1 MVDSLPL
8 WSVLLLSAIEVLAL
22 AFAAAVA
29 LWSLWPR
36 DTAGVPGVEAEGAA
50 GRLTSRAAPV
60 LACLFVFAGGFAF
73 ALRAGA
79 SEPSLTPDT
88 VCEAQ
93 VVNQCLRGDCH
104 TAGIGSSVAGV
115 VHGSAWNHLHILA
128 TWLGLSEGAF
138 HVALHGLFGLAVL
151 LLAAAGW
158 SVGGPLVGALAAV
171 GMAVATAD
179 LNIVFGMIYNHR
191 GVPLAGALTTAL
203 LVVAARSG
211 RLLPLAL
218 AAVVAAIGTNMHLL
232 CGTLGVGIGLVG
244 LAMPGALRERLTR
257 TAVAGLVF
265 LATLFGTSPAA
276 WWSNLALLRGGLGA
290 ASSQAHPVVAVAPT
304 WLLIGGLLA
313 LLALGLKVRR
323 LRLPVLVGLAV
334 VLPKLAFF
342 EVARRSGAM
351 VGDDKYLVEA
361 APAAALIAAA
371 LIGAAIA
378 RLPAARRRFLR
389 PRVGRPWSALG
400 LPVSAAV
407 AAWAL
412 VVAPVRPAD
421 RGIDGL
427 PLYSVNDAI
436 TLERYLRVERG
447 WNPVRILAG
456 FRASSEVATATL
468 LEYFAQM
475 VPQTWRDAGQ
485 FPAPPSGAPGSVL
498 ALAVPADRLT
508 GTLPEGWRVLREV
521 DGRALLVIE
530 AHDWLDWTRFRFCVT
545 TAGAA
550 ESCVETGFGH
560 ENRVNAEFP
569 ARLIGL
575 PYVGNSQL
583 GRTVV
588 RVTFVVRLPPAP
600 AARVLF
606 APHLQ
611 WRCGG
616 RFVGVDAGASRLEDD
631 GRRVVLA
638 AAGDEPV
645 TGTVSA
651 EWRLGSDDCLW
662 VVNGFAPW
670 LLESSPEAVDRLVA
684 LLPEIDFS
692 GRVEAPNPR

>member
-8 WSVLLLSAIEVLAL
+8 WFVVLLSSVEVLAL
-22 AFAAAVA
+22 AIAAAVA
-29 LWSLWPR
+29 LGSLRPR
-36 DTAGVPGVEAEGAA
+36 EPSSLARSVVAG
-50 GRLTSRAAPV
+50 L
-60 LACLFVFAGGFAF
+60 LVFAGGFAF

-128 TWLGLSEGAF
+128 TWLGLSEGGF

-151 LLAAAGW
+151 VLAAAGW

-191 GVPLAGALTTAL
+191 GVPFAGALTTAL
-203 LVVAARSG
+203 LVVSARSG

-232 CGTLGVGIGLVG
+232 CGTLGVGVGLVA
-244 LAMPGALRERLTR
+244 LATPGAWRTRLTR

-265 LATLFGTSPAA
+265 LATLLGTSPAA
-276 WWSNLALLRGGLGA
+276 WWSNLRLLQGGLGA
-290 ASSQAHPVVAVAPT
+290 GASQAHPVVAGASLWLVVFGVA
-304 WLLIGGLLA
+304 LV
-313 LLALGLKVRR
+313 LALGVAVRR
-323 LRLPVLVGLAV
+323 LRVPVLVGLAV
-334 VLPKLAFF
+334 VVPKLVFF

-361 APAAALIAAA
+361 APAVALIVAAS
-371 LIGAAIA
+371 LVAAIA
-378 RLPAARRRFLR
+378 RLQELGRRLF
-389 PRVGRPWSALG
+389 GPWSRGRWSGAG
-400 LPVSAAV
+400 LPVSAAL
-407 AAWAL
+407 AGLAL
-412 VVAPVRPAD
+412 VVVPVRPAD

-427 PLYSVNDAI
+427 PLYSVDDAI
-436 TLERYLRVERG
+436 SLEQHLRVERG

-468 LEYFAQM
+468 LEYFAQR
-475 VPQTWRDAGQ
+475 VPQTWRDAEQ
-485 FPAPPSGAPGSVL
+485 FPAPPSGSPGNVL
-498 ALAVPADRLT
+498 ALAVPVHRLA
-508 GTLPEGWRVLREV
+508 GHLPEGWRVLREV

-530 AHDWLDWTRFRFCVT
+530 AHDWLDWTRFRFCVSSD
-545 TAGAA
+545 GAP

-560 ENRVNAEFP
+560 ENRVNSEFP
-569 ARLIGL
+569 PRLVGL

-588 RVTFVVRLPPAP
+588 RVTFTVRLPPAP
-600 AARVLF
+600 VERVLL

-616 RFVGVDAGASRLEDD
+616 RFVAVDAGASRLEAD
-631 GRRVVLA
+631 GRRVVLR
-638 AAGDEPV
+638 AAGPEPA

-670 LLESSPEAVDRLVA
+670 LLESRPEDLDRLVA
-684 LLPEIDFS
+684 LLPEVNFAGS
-692 GRVEAPNPR
+692 VKPPTPR